1 MTGST
6 SGGTPYDTVL
16 VGTDGS
22 ITAGRAVQRAVAVAA
37 ATGARLLVA
46 YVGDAE
52 DGRTVATQVEAQ
64 HGGAMPRLETVLLT
78 GDPAD
83 ALLGLAE
90 AERVDLIVV
99 GNKGMSG
106 AQRFLLGSVPNKVS
120 HQARCDVL
128 IAHTTGG

>member
-1 MTGST
+1 MT
-6 SGGTPYDTVL
+6 SGASTYETVL

-22 ITAGRAVQRAVAVAA
+22 VTASRAVDRAVGIAA
-37 ATGARLLVA
+37 ALEARLIVA
-46 YVGDAE
+46 YVGDGDAGE
-52 DGRTVATQVEAQ
+52 TVTAQVEAQ
-64 HGGAMPRLETVLLT
+64 HSGALPALETRLLT

-90 AERVDLIVV
+90 AERVDLIIV

-128 IAHTTGG
+128 IAHTTNP

>member
-1 MTGST
+1 MATYET
-6 SGGTPYDTVL
+6 ML

-22 ITAGRAVQRAVAVAA
+22 ITAGRAVAKAVDLAA
-37 ATGARLLVA
+37 AVGCRLMVG
-46 YVGDAE
+46 YVGDPE
-52 DGRTVATQVEAQ
+52 EGRTVLAAVEQQ
-64 HGGAMPRLETVLLT
+64 HRPTGVEIDTRLLT

-90 AERVDLIVV
+90 AERVGCIVV

-120 HQARCDVL
+120 HQATCDVL
-128 IAHTTGG
+128 VVHTTGARGT